1 MADNPFGT
9 PLAQLALD
17 MALRN
22 QALIQDIPAAA
33 ERQRGLINQRLQ
45 RYGGD
50 ISQYENMMD
59 VGYQPAVN
67 ALTTEATAMR
77 DYLVGLPELLT
88 KAAKEG
94 KTGTGSST
102 SQASQLGGFYD
113 AAIKAA
119 EDYMKRFAPTT
130 ARLGTADTA
139 ERYAMSNVRRP
150 TQTRRVTSQ
159 SVRPGGTSFGI
170 KVR

>member
-1 MADNPFGT
+1 MAENPFGT

-50 ISQYENMMD
+50 ISQYENIMD

-67 ALTTEATAMR
+67 SLVTEATAMR
-77 DYLVGLPELLT
+77 DYLVGLPELLS

-94 KTGTGSST
+94 KTGTGGST
-102 SQASQLGGFYD
+102 SGASEL
-113 AAIKAA
+113 KAYFDNALKKA
-119 EDYMKRFAPTT
+119 EDYMGRFAQPVT
-130 ARLGTADTA
+130 RLGTADTA
-139 ERYAMSNVRRP
+139 ERWANPITPRP
-150 TQTRRVTSQ
+150 ATARRVTSQ
-159 SVRPGGTSFGI
+159 SIRPGGTSFGI

>member
-33 ERQRGLINQRLQ
+33 ERQRELINRRLQ

-50 ISQYENMMD
+50 ISQYENEMS

-67 ALTTEATAMR
+67 SLTTEATAMR

-94 KTGTGSST
+94 KTGTGPST
-102 SQASQLGGFYD
+102 SQASALGAYYD
-113 AAIKAA
+113 AALKKA

-139 ERYAMSNVRRP
+139 ERYATPTARRITP
-150 TQTRRVTSQ
+150 GRRVTSQ